1 MVEAAI
7 CIEMLDDGFSQ
18 EQRILL
24 VHQAG
29 FRNIEFWDWQDKDL
43 YSMHKHL
50 SEHSMHVVNFSG
62 HRHGDLIDDSTHQ
75 RIYDEIQQAIPV
87 ALSLGASRLM
97 VLTNE
102 LGAQG
107 KVVHPCDSIPYE
119 VKRKN
124 VIDGLRGI
132 LNLVPPEI
140 MLVLEPLN
148 IVEDHKDYF
157 LSNFTSAV
165 GIVSEI
171 GNPRLKLLCDL
182 YHQGM
187 MGDDLEKLIRT
198 NIREIGHFHIADY
211 PGRNEPGTTD
221 VAWAA
226 LLRIILE
233 SDYTGY
239 VGFEYIPRGDSL
251 ESLLT
256 IQKLW
261 NDVSNSKIG

>member
-7 CIEMLDDGFSQ
+7 CIEMLDENLSQ
-18 EQRILL
+18 EEKILL
-24 VHQAG
+24 VHQSG
-29 FRNIEFWDWQDKDL
+29 FKNIEFWGWQDKNLD
-43 YSMHKHL
+43 SMHKHL
-50 SEHSMHVVNFSG
+50 SEHSMHIVNFSG
-62 HRHGDLIDDSTHQ
+62 HRHGDLVDSSTHQ
-75 RIYDEIQQAIPV
+75 MIFDEIQQTVPI
-87 ALSLGASRLM
+87 ALSLGVSRLM
-97 VLTNE
+97 ILTNE

-107 KVVHPCDSIPYE
+107 RVVHPCNSIPYE

-132 LNLVPPEI
+132 LKLVPLEI
-140 MLVLEPLN
+140 TLVLEPLN
-148 IVEDHKDYF
+148 SVEDHKDYF
-157 LSNFTSAV
+157 LSNFNSAV

-221 VAWAA
+221 VAWAT

-233 SDYTGY
+233 SDYNGY
-239 VGFEYIPRGDSL
+239 VGFEYSPKNDSL
-251 ESLLT
+251 ESLIT

-261 NDVSNSKIG
+261 NDVKNYRIG